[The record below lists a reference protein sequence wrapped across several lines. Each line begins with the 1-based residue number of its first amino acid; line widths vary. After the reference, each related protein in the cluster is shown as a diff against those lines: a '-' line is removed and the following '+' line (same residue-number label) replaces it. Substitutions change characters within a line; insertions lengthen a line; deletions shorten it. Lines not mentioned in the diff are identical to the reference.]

1 MKIVQNAKPFCSV
14 VLPVSPT
21 PREELAAQEL
31 IQYIKKISGVTL
43 PLSDQ
48 GENKILIGEPK
59 RNPLSATA
67 MTQDEF
73 EALVPGP
80 EGFLIDIAEH
90 TLLLAGSSNN
100 PAEQERGT
108 LYAVYEFLERYLGCS
123 FAAYS
128 KKGLAAGEF
137 VPQLS
142 EIVLQPARYVKPCA
156 DVAYRT
162 AIVQCGPWVGD
173 PNHPLNDRFISWL
186 AKNRYNRILTWSG
199 VYEGYKK
206 NGMLD
211 EAEKR
216 GILFSVGHHQAITML
231 LPPEG
236 NEYFPEAY
244 AKTHPEYYRLME
256 DGTRYQVKAGDFS
269 GQLVL
274 CVHNEDLIRQMA
286 QNIVAWS
293 DANPQVDVIV
303 LWPQDGK
310 HEQCCC
316 EECQKHSKSANY
328 SYFVSEIAK
337 LVYEKKPSIRI
348 DLISYLD
355 ITECEV
361 QDLPPNVIAD
371 KAVWH
376 ETLRG
381 VGKPDGS
388 CLADSEFEQNIL
400 SWKRAGATV
409 VYYDYFMGT
418 YGCKQKWMP
427 LADELQAVCKRFV
440 EVGIHG
446 LGTQLEAF
454 HMWNHLFN
462 FYTYG
467 RTAYD
472 TTLSMDAAL
481 DRFTAIFG
489 KGAPFVSEV
498 IRTGEAV
505 LDGETI
511 PKAAMYLM
519 EHIDKEK
526 VYTLYEQALS
536 AADDAFT
543 RNNVRLMRMVFR
555 YSDLEAA
562 RKVAVDAGGIISD
575 EQLAEL
581 KYMRGHYDS
590 FLSGEEGFGI
600 AIPFEDPCDAEF
612 EPNKWHEFE

>member
-1 MKIVQNAKPFCSV
+1 MKIVENAKPLCSI
-14 VLPVSPT
+14 VLPASPT
-21 PREELAAQEL
+21 PREVFAAQEL
-31 IQYIKKISGVTL
+31 VDYVKKISGVTL

-48 GENKILIGEPK
+48 YENKILIGEPK
-59 RNPLSATA
+59 RNAHSAA
-67 MTQDEF
+67 VMTQATF

-80 EGFLIDIAEH
+80 EGFIIDIAED
-90 TLLLAGSSNN
+90 TLLLAGSSNH
-100 PAEQERGT
+100 PMEQERGT
-108 LYAVYEFLERYLGCS
+108 LYAVYAFLEQFLGCS
-123 FAAYS
+123 LAAYS

-142 EIVLQPARYVKPCA
+142 EITLRPDRYVKKCA
-156 DVAYRT
+156 DVEYRT
-162 AIVQCGPWVGD
+162 AIVQYGSWVGD
-173 PNHPLNDRFISWL
+173 PNHPLNEQFISWL

-206 NGMLD
+206 NGMLR

-236 NEYFPEAY
+236 NDYFPEPY
-244 AKTHPEYYRLME
+244 AKTHPEYYRLLE
-256 DGTRYQVKAGDFS
+256 DGTRYQVKAGDFR
-269 GQLVL
+269 GQMVL
-274 CVHNEDLIRQMA
+274 CLRNHDLICQMA
-286 QNIVAWS
+286 ENIINWS
-293 DANPQVDVIV
+293 NANPQVDVIV

-328 SYFVSEIAK
+328 SYFVSQVAK
-337 LVYEKKPSIRI
+337 LVYEKKPNIHI

-355 ITECEV
+355 IMECEM
-361 QDLPPNVIAD
+361 QDLPSNVIVD

-388 CLADSEFEQNIL
+388 CLADSEFEHSIL

-409 VYYDYFMGT
+409 VYYDYFMGI
-418 YGCKQKWMP
+418 YSCKQKWMP
-427 LADELQAVCKRFV
+427 MADELQAVCKRFL

-472 TTLSMDAAL
+472 TTISMEQAL
-481 DRFTAIFG
+481 ERFSLIFG
-489 KGAPFVSEV
+489 KGAPYVKEV
-498 IRTGEAV
+498 IRIGEAL
-505 LDGETI
+505 LDGQTI
-511 PKAAMYLM
+511 PEAALYLM
-519 EHIDKEK
+519 ENIDKEN
-526 VYTLYEQALS
+526 VYALYEQALV
-536 AADDAFT
+536 AAEDAFS
-543 RNNVRLMRMVFR
+543 RNNIRLMRMVFR
-555 YSDLEAA
+555 YSDLQAA
-562 RKVAVDAGGIISD
+562 RETAVDAGSTIP
-575 EQLAEL
+575 EPHLAEL
-581 KYMRGHYDS
+581 FYMRQNFDS
-590 FLSGEEGFGI
+590 FVSGKEGFGI
-600 AIPFEDPCDAEF
+600 AIPFEDPCDAKF
-612 EPNKWHEFE
+612 VPNKWYAFE

>member
-1 MKIVQNAKPFCSV
+1 MNIVKNAKAVCSV
-14 VLPVSPT
+14 VLPASPT
-21 PREELAAQEL
+21 PREALAAEEL
-31 IQYIKKISGVTL
+31 VEYIRKISGVTL

-48 GENKILIGEPK
+48 GENKIIIGEPK
-59 RNPLSATA
+59 RNPFAASV
-67 MTQDEF
+67 MTQDDF
-73 EALVPGP
+73 DALVPGP
-80 EGFLIDIAEH
+80 EGFIIDIREH
-90 TLLLAGSSNN
+90 TLLLAGSSGN
-100 PAEQERGT
+100 ALEQERGT
-108 LYAVYEFLERYLGCS
+108 LYAVYEFLERFLGCS
-123 FAAYS
+123 LAVYS

-137 VPQLS
+137 VPHCADITVS
-142 EIVLQPARYVKPCA
+142 PDRYVKAAA

-173 PNHPLNDRFISWL
+173 PNHPLNEQFISWL

-206 NGMLD
+206 NGMLR

-236 NEYFPEAY
+236 NDYFPEPY
-244 AKTHPEYYRLME
+244 ARTHPEYYRLLE

-274 CVHNEDLIRQMA
+274 CVHNRDLIRQMA
-286 QNIVAWS
+286 DNIVAWS

-316 EECQKHSKSANY
+316 EECKKYSKSANY
-328 SYFVSEIAK
+328 SHFVAEVAK
-337 LVYEKKPSIRI
+337 LVYAKKPSIRI

-361 QDLPPNVIAD
+361 AQLPPNVITD

-388 CLADSEFEQNIL
+388 CLKDSEFEQNIL
-400 SWKRAGATV
+400 SWKQAGATV

-472 TTLSMDAAL
+472 TSLSMEAAL
-481 DRFTAIFG
+481 ERFAAIFG
-489 KGAPFVSEV
+489 KGAPYVKDV
-498 IRTGEAV
+498 IREGEAV

-511 PKAAMYLM
+511 PKAALYLM
-519 EHIDKEK
+519 AHIDKEK
-526 VYTLYEQALS
+526 VYALYEQALA

-543 RNNVRLMRMVFR
+543 RNNIRLMRMVFR

-562 RKVAVDAGGIISD
+562 RKLAVDAESTIPQP
-575 EQLAEL
+575 QLAEL
-581 KYMRGHYDS
+581 KYMREHYDS

-600 AIPFEDPCDAEF
+600 AIPFEDPCDAVF
-612 EPNKWHEFE
+612 EPTVWYTFE